1 MATIKKTKRAQLGY
15 SIGTYTTKDKDGY
28 TQLDR
33 FKNEKGED
41 RYYRSTD
48 SDLYKLGKMNKF
60 KALMNRPDSVISST
74 LTPREREVMKSQEP
88 NMKKG
93 GKMTKIKKA
102 QTGKNVPKGMIESE
116 MFPGKM
122 IPKSKSNYETGK
134 IAKMVEAGKKAKS
147 YEADKKA
154 KLNEAA
160 KKSAIQSS
168 KEISKSPAK
177 AKDGK
182 WIQKAVNPKHKGYC
196 TPMTKATCTP
206 KRKALAMTFKKMAK
220 ARKGK

>member
-1 MATIKKTKRAQLGY
+1 MATIKKTKKAQLGY

-48 SDLYKLGKMNKF
+48 TDLYKLGKMNKF

-134 IAKMVEAGKKAKS
+134 IAKMVEAGKKATTT
-147 YEADKKA
+147 KA
-154 KLNEAA
+154 K
-160 KKSAIQSS
+160 
-168 KEISKSPAK
+168 PK

-206 KRKALAMTFKKMAK
+206 KRKALAVTLKKMAK